1 MCQKGTAFF
10 LLPFYV
16 QLYVTSCCCFET
28 LLVMA
33 SPMLFSHFTYFKS
46 FDTEYCSA
54 FANWQHSIGPRV
66 VSDSSER
73 QLTRDPFR
81 RPPPRTTT
89 HGRRRRATLPPRPPL
104 PSTNPLALSTSRR
117 RASSAPTAASTTKAG
132 GAPLPRR
139 PPTYCWAS
147 LLPGI

>member
-1 MCQKGTAFF
+1 MFQKGTAFF

-16 QLYVTSCCCFET
+16 QAYVTSCCCFET

-54 FANWQHSIGPRV
+54 FANWQHSIDPRV
-66 VSDSSER
+66 VSDSSGR
-73 QLTRDPFR
+73 QLTCDGSRGREARDPSR
-81 RPPPRTTT
+81 RRTTT

-117 RASSAPTAASTTKAG
+117 AST
-132 GAPLPRR
+132 
-139 PPTYCWAS
+139 
-147 LLPGI
+147 